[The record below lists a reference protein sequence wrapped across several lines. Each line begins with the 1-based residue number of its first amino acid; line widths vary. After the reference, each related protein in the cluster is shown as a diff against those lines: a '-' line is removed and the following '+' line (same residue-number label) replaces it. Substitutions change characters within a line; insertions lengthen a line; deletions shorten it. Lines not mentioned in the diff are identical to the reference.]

1 MCAVK
6 MTRTKATARF
16 SNFGEVTSEKPTYRA
31 ARKSVPPDVRSFWAA
46 QYEARMS
53 APPSPTTAPKQSEV
67 PAKHPPTQEMVD
79 AAIKNLN
86 ERGGSSFLAIKK
98 YITAEYKCD
107 AQKRAP
113 FIKKYLKAAV
123 ANGKL
128 IQTTGTGAIGSFKIA
143 GSVEKK
149 EKGKKPAAA
158 AKKTPSPKATAKA
171 GDKKPNAKISDAAK
185 KTARRG

>member
-1 MCAVK
+1 
-6 MTRTKATARF
+6 
-16 SNFGEVTSEKPTYRA
+16 
-31 ARKSVPPDVRSFWAA
+31 
-46 QYEARMS
+46 
-53 APPSPTTAPKQSEV
+53 
-67 PAKHPPTQEMVD
+67 MVD

-113 FIKKYLKAAV
+113 FIKKNLKAAV

-158 AKKTPSPKATAKA
+158 VKAS
-171 GDKKPNAKISDAAK
+171 DKKPNAKKISDAAK
-185 KTARRG
+185 NTARRG